1 VVEAGLDMAEMQRGA
16 RLHASET
23 LKRYL
28 QEIARIP
35 GIDADTEKV
44 LGRRAQQG
52 EREAMVQLVE
62 ANLRFVVSFAKR
74 YRGCGMSFLD
84 LINEGNIGLMEA
96 AKRYD
101 PAKDVR
107 FLTYAVWWV
116 RQAIVHAISEQGG
129 AVRLPQKQANL
140 VHRLAKVQRA
150 LQVQFQREPTTEEVA
165 DEMGTT
171 VPDIERL
178 MLVGGDQVSLERSS
192 EEDPDAQAMIDRLE
206 QATMPGAEDVVFR
219 AALESQMRACID
231 DLDPKEELVLR
242 LRFGLDDRDPLTL
255 KEIGDQLNLSRER
268 IRQIEAQALAKLKR
282 MQSCQRLRA
291 YLN

>member
-1 VVEAGLDMAEMQRGA
+1 V
-16 RLHASET
+16 
-23 LKRYL
+23 
-28 QEIARIP
+28 
-35 GIDADTEKV
+35 
-44 LGRRAQQG
+44 RR
-52 EREAMVQLVE
+52 
-62 ANLRFVVSFAKR
+62 
-74 YRGCGMSFLD
+74 
-84 LINEGNIGLMEA
+84 
-96 AKRYD
+96 
-101 PAKDVR
+101 
-107 FLTYAVWWV
+107 
-116 RQAIVHAISEQGG
+116 
-129 AVRLPQKQANL
+129 PQKLANL
-140 VHRLAKVQRA
+140 VHGLARVQRA
-150 LQVQFQREPTTEEVA
+150 LQMQFQREPTTEEVA

-171 VPDIERL
+171 VPDVERL

-206 QATMPGAEDVVFR
+206 QDTMPGAEDVVFR
-219 AALESQMRACID
+219 AALESQIRACID